1 MEQDYAYQRLRAQED
16 SVLTGVGFVLE
27 QEGDLWSRHGVL
39 FGRKAALQSALR
51 ELRELHERKPQP

>member
-1 MEQDYAYQRLRAQED
+1 MEQDYAYERLRAQED
-16 SVLTGVGFVLE
+16 SVLGEVGFVLE
-27 QEGDLWSRHGVL
+27 QGDLWSRHGVL

>member
-1 MEQDYAYQRLRAQED
+1 MEENNAYNRLRAQED
-16 SVLTGVGFVLE
+16 SVLAKVGFELE
-27 QEGDLWSRHGVL
+27 QEGDLWSRNGVL